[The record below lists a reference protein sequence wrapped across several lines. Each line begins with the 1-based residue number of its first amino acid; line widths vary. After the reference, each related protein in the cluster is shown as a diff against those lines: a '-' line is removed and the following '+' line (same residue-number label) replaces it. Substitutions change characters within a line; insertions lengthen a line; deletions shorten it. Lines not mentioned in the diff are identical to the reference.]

1 MEEKILGYLTERGK
15 PVTPGVLAKQ
25 FIISDSK
32 VASLLKKMELSGQ
45 VEVITQGKTKLYKT
59 KDC

>member
-1 MEEKILGYLTERGK
+1 MEEKILGYLTEKGK
-15 PVTPGVLAKQ
+15 PVTPGAIAKQ

-45 VEVITQGKTKLYKT
+45 VEVITQGKTKLYQHKN
-59 KDC
+59 C

>member
-1 MEEKILGYLTERGK
+1 MEEKIYEYLKEKGR
-15 PVTPGVLAKQ
+15 PVTPGVIAKQ

-45 VEVITQGKTKLYKT
+45 VAVTTQGKTKLYQIKT
-59 KDC
+59 C